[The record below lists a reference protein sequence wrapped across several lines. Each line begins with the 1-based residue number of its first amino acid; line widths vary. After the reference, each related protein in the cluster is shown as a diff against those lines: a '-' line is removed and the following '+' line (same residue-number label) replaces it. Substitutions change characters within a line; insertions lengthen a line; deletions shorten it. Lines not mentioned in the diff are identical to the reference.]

1 MSVNMALAERQGLTE
16 EEIRGIEDIHVLLE
30 CLMETSKHGYS
41 EILYRFTEG
50 AEYILQE
57 VWGFPY
63 DPSKHTWKYRYK
75 FKAEWVG
82 TKWRCTKTGEA
93 FTVPVDV
100 EEKKCYSWGEA
111 MLDVGVLDGYCR
123 MSNCVKVEDT

>member
-16 EEIRGIEDIHVLLE
+16 EDIRGIEAIHNLLE
-30 CLMETSKHGYS
+30 RMMEISKHGYS
-41 EILYRFTEG
+41 EFLYRFIEDT
-50 AEYILQE
+50 EYILQD
-57 VWGFPY
+57 VWGFPQ

-75 FKAEWVG
+75 FKTAWVG
-82 TKWRCTKTGEA
+82 TKWRCTETGEM

-100 EEKKCYSWGEA
+100 EEKDCYYWGEA

-123 MSNCVKVEDT
+123 MSNCVKVEGT